1 MNSGP
6 RPKGERP
13 LKVSKA
19 VAWPHASTVWRFFG
33 GDHSGFVSGSVEP
46 QLGDVARVLLQLA
59 ALDLLDDIAQPLIGA
74 RLNTDLLAFA
84 HDIR

>member
-46 QLGDVARVLLQLA
+46 QLGDVARVLPQLA
-59 ALDLLDDIAQPLIGA
+59 ALDLFDGVDEPLIGEGPES
-74 RLNTDLLAFA
+74 
-84 HDIR
+84 